1 VYSISSLNYY
11 WHGGSP
17 SFHACSNVRGEE
29 DNVLG
34 DASVSL
40 AITLWLIIKRQKTY
54 ICGVKLEYLR
64 REFARCDVD
73 KPEIHQ

>member
-1 VYSISSLNYY
+1 
-11 WHGGSP
+11 
-17 SFHACSNVRGEE
+17 VRGEE